1 MISVGSKKRTPA
13 RPSVGARIVRGLEDA
28 IAWSQGDKR
37 RARPTVVL
45 VPEID
50 IRGVRER
57 MGLSQS
63 QFAAKFGF
71 SAATL
76 RNWEQGRSRPDTP
89 ARLLLAVI
97 AKHPDAVE
105 DVLAN

>member
-1 MISVGSKKRTPA
+1 MIPTNRKKEPA
-13 RPSVGARIVRGLEDA
+13 GRLSVGARIVRGLEDA

-37 RARPTVVL
+37 RARATVVL

-50 IRGVRER
+50 VRGVREGMR
-57 MGLSQS
+57 LSQS

-89 ARLLLAVI
+89 ARVLLAVI

-105 DVLAN
+105 DVLAS